1 MEIKTARN
9 PEQAG
14 IDECRF
20 GLENQKLWLKQNFSK
35 MEKMMI
41 LKPKDGIRLKKVCI
55 NSKTLIIN
63 GHAETHQLCE
73 FRVILTLTPG
83 LLEFNCL

>member
-1 MEIKTARN
+1 MEIKTTRN
-9 PEQAG
+9 PKQAR
-14 IDECRF
+14 IDENRF

-55 NSKTLIIN
+55 NRKAIDY
-63 GHAETHQLCE
+63 
-73 FRVILTLTPG
+73 
-83 LLEFNCL
+83 